1 MSFPFIL
8 KSEFLKYKKGALWKI
23 SFIVPLISFLMLFG
37 DWYYRADYLTSAKVL
52 KGLNDFGVEN
62 KWQLILF
69 ENHMGMQWNLLL
81 ILIISLIA
89 AIVNHIE
96 YSENSWKT
104 ILSKPVERY
113 EIYMAK
119 WTVIFIITLISIL
132 LNSLGIIA
140 VGKILKIKETLNL
153 NLFIKYIALQ
163 IIGVMAIISLQQF
176 ISCFMKNSIVAAC
189 IGFCGGISAYMF
201 YQGKIISKIVP
212 YTYTFD
218 ALPFLDASELTAFVV
233 ISLISA
239 VFWMTLGIIKFKKVE
254 V

>member
-1 MSFPFIL
+1 MSFSSIL
-8 KSEFLKYKKGALWKI
+8 KSEFLKYKKGAFWKI

-37 DWYYRADYLTSAKVL
+37 DWYYRADYLTSGKVL
-52 KGLNDFGVEN
+52 KKLNDLGVES
-62 KWQLILF
+62 KWQVILF

-81 ILIISLIA
+81 ILVISLIA

-113 EIYMAK
+113 KIYMAK
-119 WTVIFIITLISIL
+119 WIVIFIVTLISIL
-132 LNSLGIIA
+132 LNSLGIIFI
-140 VGKILKIKETLNL
+140 GKILKIEESLKL
-153 NLFIKYIALQ
+153 NLFIKYIVLQ
-163 IIGVMAIISLQQF
+163 TIGVMAIISLQQF

-218 ALPFLDASELTAFVV
+218 ALPFLDASVLTTFIV
-233 ISLISA
+233 ISFISSA
-239 VFWMTLGIIKFKKVE
+239 FWITLGIIKFKKVE

>member
-1 MSFPFIL
+1 MSFASIL

-23 SFIVPLISFLMLFG
+23 SFIVPLISFLLLFG
-37 DWYYRADYLTSAKVL
+37 DWYYRGDYLTSAKML
-52 KGLNDFGVEN
+52 KNLNDLGVKN
-62 KWQLILF
+62 KWESILF
-69 ENHMGMQWNLLL
+69 ENHLGMQWSMLL

-96 YSENSWKT
+96 YSENSWKI

-113 EIYMAK
+113 KVYMAK
-119 WTVIFIITLISIL
+119 WVVIFMIALISIL
-132 LNSLGIIA
+132 LNSLGVIA
-140 VGKILKIKETLNL
+140 VGKILKIEEALNP
-153 NLFIKYIALQ
+153 NLFIKYIVLQ
-163 IIGVMAIISLQQF
+163 IIGATAVISLQQF

-189 IGFCGGISAYMF
+189 IGFCGAVASFML

-218 ALPFLDASELTAFVV
+218 ALPFLDTSILTTFIVASF
-233 ISLISA
+233 ISS
-239 VFWMTLGIIKFKKVE
+239 VFWIVLGIIKFKKVE